1 MATYCGILA
10 WRIPWTEEPGGIA
23 ESRQLSTARL
33 LSVLQV
39 LILHPQ
45 LWETG
50 NPRGPECGRAAP
62 KQLFWKWGN
71 GRTWVSPECGWTF
84 IRQRPRKV
92 CGELLSSTGSSGA
105 IQTYLSYQKL
115 PVVTASQEHSPSPGQ
130 QESQPSR
137 EMCSRPLR
145 WCSDFSLLDFAHL
158 GYLGVSNTVWKKQ
171 LCWLRLTGPL
181 SCRSY
186 GITRKKLATGL
197 GSLREPDSA
206 RALGRVGINWCW
218 ASRLMVGEELDT
230 RVFFF
235 LSELGNEIQPPDSGE
250 DTSWVLF
257 HHLLVW

>member
-1 MATYCGILA
+1 MNRGA
-10 WRIPWTEEPGGIA
+10 WRGRK

-50 NPRGPECGRAAP
+50 NPQG
-62 KQLFWKWGN
+62 QLFWKWGN
-71 GRTWVSPECGWTF
+71 GHTWISPECGWTF

-115 PVVTASQEHSPSPGQ
+115 PVVIASQEHSPSPGQ

-145 WCSDFSLLDFAHL
+145 WCSDLSLLDFAHL
-158 GYLGVSNTVWKKQ
+158 GYLGVSNTVWKKE

-181 SCRSY
+181 SCGSY

-197 GSLREPDSA
+197 GSLGEPDSA
-206 RALGRVGINWCW
+206 RTLGRVGIWTDAGHRGW
-218 ASRLMVGEELDT
+218 WGGAELDT
-230 RVFFF
+230 RGFFF
-235 LSELGNEIQPPDSGE
+235 LLLSLEMKSSPQTLVRIQAG
-250 DTSWVLF
+250 F
-257 HHLLVW
+257 YFIIF